1 MDEASSPYDKAL
13 LWLKEGVDP
22 SEIELRLTTTG
33 LDPGEIRLLLSAAAN
48 ALREAERTA
57 TGSTVAPSTLP
68 LTAPPPTGPPVVI
81 GEPSLR
87 QAPSTVSTVLKVLGG
102 LAAFFTLLC
111 LGFVFFVAVV
121 CGHH

>member
-22 SEIELRLTTTG
+22 SEIESRLRDTG
-33 LDPGEIRLLLSAAAN
+33 LDAGEIRLLLSAAAN
-48 ALREAERTA
+48 ALREAERSA
-57 TGSTVAPSTLP
+57 GAPAVAPSTPTPQPRTQAP
-68 LTAPPPTGPPVVI
+68 LII

-87 QAPSTVSTVLKVLGG
+87 RPSTLSTVLKVIGG

-111 LGFVFFVAVV
+111 IGFVFFVAVV
-121 CGHH
+121 CGHR

>member
-13 LWLKEGVDP
+13 LWLKEGIDP
-22 SEIELRLTTTG
+22 SEIESRLKATG
-33 LDPGEIRLLLSAAAN
+33 LDVGEIRLLLAAAAN
-48 ALREAERTA
+48 TLREAERSVA
-57 TGSTVAPSTLP
+57 GSAVASSTLA
-68 LTAPPPTGPPVVI
+68 APPRTQAPVII

-87 QAPSTVSTVLKVLGG
+87 KAPSTLSTVLKVIGG

-111 LGFVFFVAVV
+111 VGFVFFVAVV